1 MPTLSFFLLSPQVLT
16 PIITTTSFTLNPAS
30 ALALPLSTALM
41 LTPLNPLDFDWKICR
56 PSLAPCRLLIV
67 VRTMPMAT
75 CLPRTCAC
83 ACAVN
88 MESMVKFSDFFLN
101 FFQKRKMAHLG
112 VRRLCSSGTPTAVT
126 RMCSV
131 LQHSQ
136 YNCNYHR
143 CQATHSGFTRTT
155 PHHRTLAD
163 DNNTVQDILFFFF
176 TCLAGAFPSPH
187 TKGIG
192 RKESN
197 VCRD

>member
-1 MPTLSFFLLSPQVLT
+1 MPSSDCCPHHANGDMPPKDL
-16 PIITTTSFTLNPAS
+16 
-30 ALALPLSTALM
+30 
-41 LTPLNPLDFDWKICR
+41 
-56 PSLAPCRLLIV
+56 RLR
-67 VRTMPMAT
+67 VR
-75 CLPRTCAC
+75 RQHG
-83 ACAVN
+83 VN
-88 MESMVKFSDFFLN
+88 GEIVKFDCFFRFFSQ

-112 VRRLCSSGTPTAVT
+112 VRRLCSAGTPTAVT

>member
-88 MESMVKFSDFFLN
+88 MESMVKSSIRL
-101 FFQKRKMAHLG
+101 FFQIFFSIFPKKKN
-112 VRRLCSSGTPTAVT
+112 GTPGGSKTMLSRDT
-126 RMCSV
+126 DSRDSNV
-131 LQHSQ
+131 L
-136 YNCNYHR
+136 
-143 CQATHSGFTRTT
+143 GFTALSIQLQL
-155 PHHRTLAD
+155 PSMSSNTLWLYSYD
-163 DNNTVQDILFFFF
+163 PT
-176 TCLAGAFPSPH
+176 S
-187 TKGIG
+187 
-192 RKESN
+192 SN
-197 VCRD
+197 ACR